1 MKTCDEVTSIYCSQ
15 WVGPTFGAG
24 ADIFIRDNANVTL
37 ENFSKL
43 GPTYAHSKYSLESKE
58 ANAFLAGKETFQ
70 LSVMEVYKKE

>member
-1 MKTCDEVTSIYCSQ
+1 MKTCDEATSIYCSQ

-24 ADIFIRDNANVTL
+24 ADICIRDNANVTL

-58 ANAFLAGKETFQ
+58 ANTFLAGKETFQ
-70 LSVMEVYKKE
+70 LSEMEVLKKE